1 MSDVENVLKIY
12 QDRVNQSLNNNLP
25 AGNGSN
31 LVDAVRYS
39 VLNGGK
45 RLRSILVY
53 LGSELGQPST
63 KDTDLTACA
72 VEFVHCYSL
81 IHDDL
86 PAMDNDDLRRGKPT
100 CHIEYGEATAILA
113 GDALQPM
120 AYELIC
126 AIEGVSDSIKIN
138 MVKKLA
144 VACSVDGMVEG
155 QMKDIQSGKEF
166 SLEDLD
172 LMHEQKTGRL
182 IQTSLELGGMLA
194 GVNQKDLEILKLYGQ
209 KIGLAFQIKDDII
222 DIESTSNESG
232 KPQGSDILNN
242 KLTYPS
248 LVGVQKSKDRAQQLA
263 SEACE
268 ILKPMTL
275 NTKNLRSLASYLVNR
290 DY

>member
-1 MSDVENVLKIY
+1 MSDFENVLRIY

-144 VACSVDGMVEG
+144 VACSIDGMVEG

-268 ILKPMTL
+268 ILRPMTL
-275 NTKNLRSLASYLVNR
+275 NTKNLRFLASYLVNR

>member
-1 MSDVENVLKIY
+1 MSDFENVLKIY

-25 AGNGSN
+25 AGNGSK

-39 VLNGGK
+39 VLNDGK

-53 LGSELGQPST
+53 LGSEFGQPST

-166 SLEDLD
+166 SLEYLD

>member
-1 MSDVENVLKIY
+1 
-12 QDRVNQSLNNNLP
+12 
-25 AGNGSN
+25 
-31 LVDAVRYS
+31 
-39 VLNGGK
+39 
-45 RLRSILVY
+45 
-53 LGSELGQPST
+53 
-63 KDTDLTACA
+63 
-72 VEFVHCYSL
+72 
-81 IHDDL
+81 
-86 PAMDNDDLRRGKPT
+86 MDNDDLRRGKPT

-275 NTKNLRSLASYLVNR
+275 NTKNLRSLTSYLVNR

>member
-1 MSDVENVLKIY
+1 MSDFENVLKIY

-25 AGNGSN
+25 AGNGSK

-39 VLNGGK
+39 VLNDGK

-144 VACSVDGMVEG
+144 IACSVDGMVEG

-275 NTKNLRSLASYLVNR
+275 NTKNLRSLTSYLVNR

>member
-1 MSDVENVLKIY
+1 MSDFENVLRIY

>member
-1 MSDVENVLKIY
+1 MSDFENVLRIY

-275 NTKNLRSLASYLVNR
+275 NTKNLRFLASYLVNR

>member
-1 MSDVENVLKIY
+1 MSDFENVLRIY

-194 GVNQKDLEILKLYGQ
+194 GVNQKELEILKLYGQ

-268 ILKPMTL
+268 ILRPMTL
-275 NTKNLRSLASYLVNR
+275 NTKNLRFLASYLVNR